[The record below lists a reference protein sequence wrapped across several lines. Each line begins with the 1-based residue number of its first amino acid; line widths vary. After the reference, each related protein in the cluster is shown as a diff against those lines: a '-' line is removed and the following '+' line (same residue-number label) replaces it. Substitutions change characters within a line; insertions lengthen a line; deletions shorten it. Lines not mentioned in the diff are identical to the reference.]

1 MTSARPAGRSGDA
14 VVRVTS
20 HQDHPQDENLRD
32 LRLALE
38 LADLADTITL
48 DRFRA
53 TDLVVETKP
62 DLTPVSEA
70 DRAVEQLLRKRIG
83 EERPDHAVLGEEFGI
98 AGGDGEEAST
108 RWIID
113 PIDGTKN
120 YVRGIPIYATLIA
133 VERHGDLT
141 VGVVSAPALGRRWWA
156 ARGGGAFVDGAPL
169 RVSKV
174 ANLEDAQLG
183 HSSVCS
189 WTERG
194 LRDRFLELE
203 QRCWRGRGFGD
214 FWTHM
219 MVAEGA
225 LDVAAEP
232 DVSLWDVAAVQ
243 VIVEE
248 AGGRF
253 TNLAGVARR
262 PTAAAPSRPTACST
276 TRRWRSS
283 ASSRRARSIRRRC
296 A

>member
-1 MTSARPAGRSGDA
+1 MNAPVAD
-14 VVRVTS
+14 
-20 HQDHPQDENLRD
+20 D

-38 LADLADTITL
+38 LADLADVVTME
-48 DRFRA
+48 RFRA
-53 TDLVVETKP
+53 SDLVVETKP

-83 EERPDHAVLGEEFGI
+83 EERPDHNVLGEEFG
-98 AGGDGEEAST
+98 GDGVRAGT

-120 YVRGIPIYATLIA
+120 YVRGIPVFATLIA
-133 VERHGDLT
+133 LERDGGLA
-141 VGVVSAPALGRRWWA
+141 VGVASAPALGRRWWA
-156 ARGGGAFVDGAPL
+156 ARGHGAFADGAPL

-174 ANLEDAQLG
+174 ARLEDAQLG
-183 HSSVCS
+183 HSSISS
-189 WTERG
+189 WTEHG

-203 QRCWRGRGFGD
+203 RRCWRGRGFGD

-225 LDVAAEP
+225 VDVAAEP
-232 DVSLWDVAAVQ
+232 EVSLWDVAAVQ

-253 TNLAGVARR
+253 TNLAGVPRPDGGSAVSTNGLLHDQVLGILAAR
-262 PTAAAPSRPTACST
+262 
-276 TRRWRSS
+276 
-283 ASSRRARSIRRRC
+283 
-296 A
+296 

>member
-1 MTSARPAGRSGDA
+1 MDASSTTAAGQD
-14 VVRVTS
+14 VR
-20 HQDHPQDENLRD
+20 DENLTD

-38 LADLADTITL
+38 LADLADAVTVE
-48 DRFRA
+48 RFRA
-53 TDLVVETKP
+53 GDLVVETKP

-98 AGGDGEEAST
+98 AGGDDGATT

-120 YVRGIPIYATLIA
+120 YVRGIPVFATLIA
-133 VERHGDLT
+133 LERDGGLS

-156 ARGGGAFVDGAPL
+156 STGAGAFADGVPL

-174 ANLEDAQLG
+174 ARLKDAQLG
-183 HSSVCS
+183 HSSVS
-189 WTERG
+189 TWTEHG
-194 LRDRFLELE
+194 MLERFLELE
-203 QRCWRGRGFGD
+203 RRCWRGRGFGD

-225 LDVAAEP
+225 VDVAAEP
-232 DVSLWDVAAVQ
+232 EVSLWDVAAVQ

-253 TNLAGVARR
+253 TNLAGVPRADGGSAVSTNGPLHDEVLEILGAR
-262 PTAAAPSRPTACST
+262 
-276 TRRWRSS
+276 
-283 ASSRRARSIRRRC
+283 
-296 A
+296 